1 MFIEI
6 DEGKY
11 ITAINKKLI
20 RFFFSLQIG
29 WYHLLVLAKLSFF
42 IRILQMINQNKE
54 NGLSIILRVIA
65 SNVKILVLI
74 IIHIQLVSCNQFLC
88 LQFINEWKMSFFSL
102 SQLTQPICAA
112 LGHHQYIHFNE
123 HWTLAIHP
131 RVAEEGTVLTFP
143 GTHIISY
150 QYYILRSL
158 LL

>member
-54 NGLSIILRVIA
+54 NGLFIILRVIA

-88 LQFINEWKMSFFSL
+88 LQFINE
-102 SQLTQPICAA
+102 
-112 LGHHQYIHFNE
+112 
-123 HWTLAIHP
+123 
-131 RVAEEGTVLTFP
+131 
-143 GTHIISY
+143 
-150 QYYILRSL
+150 
-158 LL
+158 